1 MQKLKKLRS
10 KKLDTNRGV
19 KLRVNV
25 LGTEYEIII
34 ATKND
39 YPILEQADGFID
51 SSTKQIIIEEMKP
64 DEYTKQDMD
73 YYRNQVLRHEIIHA
87 FLFESGL
94 DSSSEWA
101 RNEEIVDW
109 IAIQFPKISDVFEKI
124 EV

>member
-1 MQKLKKLRS
+1 MK
-10 KKLDTNRGV
+10 
-19 KLRVNV
+19 VNV
-25 LGTEYEIII
+25 LGTEYKIIT

-51 SSTKQIIIEEMKP
+51 NSIKQIIIEEMKP
-64 DEYTKQDMD
+64 DEYSKEDMD

-101 RNEEIVDW
+101 GNEEIVDW
-109 IAIQFPKISDVFEKI
+109 IAIQFPKINEVFGKLG
-124 EV
+124 V